1 MRDEAKAAGKAAL
14 QPFTAAVRRRLGAA
28 AAGTLALL
36 APLILFLLAD
46 RMFPFPTDRLERSP
60 ATVVE
65 DRDGEPLRF
74 FLPPDDRWRIPTDLD
89 QLPSL
94 LVESVLACE
103 DRWFRFHPGVNPAAA
118 LRAAWQNARQGR
130 VVSGAS
136 TIPMQIARMVDPA
149 PRTLG
154 AKLRESF
161 RALQLGWH
169 YSRQRQLELYFN
181 LAPYGGNIEGVA
193 AAAWFWFGKSP
204 VRLSA
209 GEIALLVVLPRAP
222 NRFDPIHH
230 PVGARQARDGV
241 LRLLEARGLI
251 SPAEGAEARRQPLP
265 RRRSDPPFAA
275 PHFAR
280 FAAARAAGQLR
291 VRTTIHRPTQALA
304 EAQVA
309 RRNGALRGAGIG
321 NAAVVVLESGTR
333 ELRAMV
339 GSAGFFEEERQ
350 GQVNGA
356 LARRSPGSTLKP
368 FLYAMA
374 VDQGLVVPES
384 YLLDIPT
391 DYSGYVAQ
399 NYDDRY
405 RGRVTA
411 REALAHSLNAS
422 AVRLLARSGLGPF
435 HRLLVRGGAASLDRP
450 ALTYGLPLVLGAGEM
465 TLLELTGLYS
475 ALAAGGAGGEVR
487 WAMVRGG
494 DGEEKEVGGRR
505 LFSREAAWMV
515 TSILLDVRRPDLP
528 DAWALTRD
536 APAVAWKTGTSYGH
550 RDAWAVGFS
559 GRHTVGVWVG
569 NFDGTPVTGIS
580 GSEHAAPLLFDIFR
594 ALEPGGTGPLEPPGL
609 ALVPVTV
616 CALSRQLPGP
626 FCPELVEIRC
636 LAAGSRLGPCRHHQR
651 MLLDAETGLRL
662 TGDCVGTRSHR
673 WELLTVYP
681 AELVA
686 WWRARG
692 QPVSEVPAVSPDCGG
707 VEAGEGPRI
716 VSPDAGTA
724 YRLRR
729 DAPVEYQQVPLIAR
743 VSPGT
748 VRLYWYEDGL
758 LAAAGAP
765 GENLF
770 IRLKRGEHRVVVTDD
785 AGHSDGVTYRVE

>member
-1 MRDEAKAAGKAAL
+1 MSDEPPAAGKAV
-14 QPFTAAVRRRLGAA
+14 PFSFSITVRRRLLAA

-36 APLILFLLAD
+36 APLLLFLLAD
-46 RMFPFPTDRLERSP
+46 WMYPLPAHRLERR
-60 ATVVE
+60 AAVVVE
-65 DRDGEPLRF
+65 DREGQPLRF
-74 FLPPDDRWRIPTDLD
+74 FLPPDGRWRIPTDLN
-89 QLPSL
+89 QLPPL
-94 LVESVLACE
+94 LVDAVVACE
-103 DRWFRFHPGVNPAAA
+103 DRWFYFHPGVNPAAA
-118 LRAAWQNARQGR
+118 LRAAWQNALQGR

-149 PRTLG
+149 PRTLR
-154 AKLRESF
+154 AKFRESF

-169 YSRQRQLELYFN
+169 HTRQRQLELYFN

-193 AAAWFWFGKSP
+193 TAAWFWFGKSP
-204 VRLSA
+204 ERLSA
-209 GEIALLVVLPRAP
+209 GEIALLVALPRAP
-222 NRFDPIHH
+222 NRFDPLRH
-230 PVGARQARDGV
+230 PQAARRARDGV
-241 LRLLEARGLI
+241 LLLLETRGLI
-251 SPAEGAEARRQPLP
+251 SPAEGVEARRQPLP
-265 RRRSDPPFAA
+265 RRKSDPPFLA

-280 FAAARAAGQLR
+280 FAAARAAGRLR
-291 VRTTIHRPTQALA
+291 IRTTIHRPTQALA

-309 RRNGALRGAGIG
+309 RRIGALRDLGIG

-374 VDQGLVVPES
+374 VDQGLVVPDS

-391 DYSGYVAQ
+391 DYSGYVAR

-411 REALAHSLNAS
+411 REALSHSLNAS
-422 AVRLLARSGLGPF
+422 AVRLLARSGLESF

-450 ALTYGLPLVLGAGEM
+450 ALAYGLPLVLGAGEM
-465 TLLELTGLYS
+465 TLMELTGLYA
-475 ALAAGGAGGEVR
+475 ALANGGAGGEVR
-487 WAMVRGG
+487 WAEATA
-494 DGEEKEVGGRR
+494 DRR
-505 LFSREAAWMV
+505 LFSREAAWLI
-515 TSILLDVRRPDLP
+515 TSILLEVRRPDLP

-594 ALEPGGTGPLEPPGL
+594 TLEPGGSGPQQPPGL

-626 FCPELVEIRC
+626 FCTKLMDIRC
-636 LAAGSRLGPCRHHQR
+636 LASGSRLGPCRHHR
-651 MLLDAETGLRL
+651 RALVDAETGLRL
-662 TGDCVGTRSHR
+662 TGDCVGTRPHR
-673 WELLTVYP
+673 WELLTLYP

-692 QPVSEVPAVSPDCGG
+692 QPVPEVPAVSPDCGG

-729 DAPVEYQQVPLIAR
+729 DAPADYQRVALVAR

-748 VRLYWYEDGL
+748 SRLYWYEDGL
-758 LAAAGAP
+758 LTAAGPP
-765 GENLF
+765 GEQLF
-770 IRLKRGEHRVVVTDD
+770 IQLKRGEHRVVVTDD
-785 AGHSDGVTYRVE
+785 TGRSDGVTYRVE